1 MAENLT
7 KRDSPATP
15 VEERTARAGE
25 DDQVHLVD
33 AAPVDVVDP
42 ARLRTRCGRPVLE
55 VFNSPQEVT
64 CTRCAGPPLIRSAV
78 QE

>member
-7 KRDSPATP
+7 KRGSPVTP
-15 VEERTARAGE
+15 VTERTARAGE
-25 DDQVHLVD
+25 DDRVHLVD

-42 ARLRTRCGRPVLE
+42 ARLRTRCGMGVLE

-64 CTRCAGPPLIRSAV
+64 CIRCASRP
-78 QE
+78 